1 MTEFYICVC
10 VNVFLKQEY
19 MYEMLTCFGNKS
31 WLCYVGV
38 YECMWERNVYD
49 YGAVHLNNLQ
59 HSGDVCTSMFQL
71 TDWEN

>member
-1 MTEFYICVC
+1 MEINRDYAMWV
-10 VNVFLKQEY
+10 
-19 MYEMLTCFGNKS
+19 
-31 WLCYVGV
+31 V